1 MLVGMSHNL
10 TTCQKNN
17 CAVGSAEHDLW
28 VGINV
33 ADLENLSMMTKMDFI
48 SPTLGRCVMMF
59 RETLFHGRDG
69 TRRGSSSPTILFCSI
84 LSCWQIRQVIVN
96 CIASSLGYKLVF
108 FI

>member
-1 MLVGMSHNL
+1 M
-10 TTCQKNN
+10 K
-17 CAVGSAEHDLW
+17 
-28 VGINV
+28 
-33 ADLENLSMMTKMDFI
+33 
-48 SPTLGRCVMMF
+48 F

-69 TRRGSSSPTILFCSI
+69 TRRGSSSPAILFRST